1 MKTFPC
7 DFSLH
12 FKALFPRLHLYVYS
26 GHNIVVMTLIDCS
39 ATLRCRC
46 RTQKRKKKSSTRK
59 KIKGKKNQD
68 KMLNLLVAS
77 KRKDHCQNTRICIF
91 FLLINA
97 SIILSIDMGTMST
110 LYPVLSVVVPIRFF
124 PLCKTEDQRFWSSV
138 VFLFKAPL
146 ICNNLFLLTSTTAVL
161 SLCSRFHSK
170 LVSLFLPLLTLFK
183 PFRD

>member
-1 MKTFPC
+1 MSNAK
-7 DFSLH
+7 S
-12 FKALFPRLHLYVYS
+12 
-26 GHNIVVMTLIDCS
+26 
-39 ATLRCRC
+39 
-46 RTQKRKKKSSTRK
+46 KKKSSTRK

-146 ICNNLFLLTSTTAVL
+146 ICNNLFLLTSTTTVL

-183 PFRD
+183 RFRD